1 MCLAVPA
8 KIVKIENE
16 TSTVEVGGVQRIVSL
31 MLLDGA
37 KVGDFVIIH
46 AGFVIRLLD
55 KQDALE
61 TLSEIRSLF
70 PNTEKNEFFK

>member
-8 KIVKIENE
+8 KIVKIEND

-31 MLLDGA
+31 MLLDDA

-46 AGFVIRLLD
+46 AGFAIRLID

-70 PNTEKNEFFK
+70 PDTEKMNF